1 MPKHSVHYTDYD
13 QYFAII

>member
-1 MPKHSVHYTDYD
+1 MIEPD